1 METMRKMIVQ
11 APGRINLLGEHLD
24 YNQGIVLPAAIDR
37 CFEFEFEQI
46 ATGQVCIEALDLN
59 ESWIFELAQLNEV
72 QTAGWRSY
80 VKGVF
85 MLLFSD
91 EILCSISPSSSSS
104 SSSSPFNGLHI
115 RFKSNIPIGA
125 GLSSSAAL
133 CCGLAFGLNEW
144 FDLGKT
150 RKELALLAQE
160 TEHRYAGVQCGL
172 MDQVAS
178 LFGKEAHLLAFDC
191 LSQEIEA
198 FQLPLLGVQ
207 LFLID
212 SKVKHNLAESAY
224 NERRAQ
230 LESAWLLAKHSFPGL
245 MSWRD
250 INEAQLQVVFTHLD
264 LSTQKRLRYVLDEMS
279 RVQQVQKLATE
290 ISDDLNNARLIKEHY
305 RELGSCINQTHGG
318 LRDLYE
324 VSCKEI
330 DFLQA
335 ALLNVSGIL
344 GARMMGGGFGGCLL
358 VLSNADFDLAL
369 LDPIFSGYE
378 ALYQQLPSVEQIKL
392 TDGVQLLQS
401 QTDVLGKS

>member
-1 METMRKMIVQ
+1 MKKIRIQ

-24 YNQGIVLPAAIDR
+24 YNHGVVLPAAIDC
-37 CFEFEFEQI
+37 CFEFELEQRT
-46 ATGQVCIEALDLN
+46 TGQISIEAIDLN
-59 ESWIFELAQLNEV
+59 ETWGFELAQLNEI
-72 QTAGWRSY
+72 QTAGWKSY

-85 MLLFSD
+85 ILLLPGGLPSSS
-91 EILCSISPSSSSS
+91 LKSTSSSSS
-104 SSSSPFNGLHI
+104 FNGLHI

-144 FDLGKT
+144 FGLGKT
-150 RKELALLAQE
+150 RMELALLAQQ
-160 TEHRYAGVQCGL
+160 TEHQFVGVQCGL

-198 FQLPLLGVQ
+198 FQLPLVGVQ

-230 LESAWLLAKHSFPGL
+230 LESAWLFAQDAFPGL
-245 MSWRD
+245 KSWRD

-264 LSTQKRLRYVLDEMS
+264 QHTQKRLRYVVDEMS
-279 RVQQVQKLATE
+279 RVQKVRKLAAE
-290 ISDDLNNARLIKEHY
+290 ISDDLNDASLMTEHY
-305 RELGSCINQTHGG
+305 RELGSCINQTHEG

-324 VSCKEI
+324 VSCEEV
-330 DFLQA
+330 DYLQSQL
-335 ALLNVSGIL
+335 LLNSGIL

-358 VLSNADFDLAL
+358 VLAKADFDLNL
-369 LDPIFSGYE
+369 LAPIFSGYA
-378 ALYQQLPSVEQIKL
+378 ALYQQLPSLEQIKL
-392 TDGVQLLQS
+392 MDGVQ
-401 QTDVLGKS
+401 VL

>member
-1 METMRKMIVQ
+1 MKKLLLQ
-11 APGRINLLGEHLD
+11 APGRINLIGEHLD
-24 YNQGIVLPAAIDR
+24 YNQGTVLPAAIDR

-46 ATGQVCIEALDLN
+46 ATGQIFIEAIDLN
-59 ESWIFELAQLNEV
+59 ETWVFEFAQLNEI
-72 QTAGWRSY
+72 QTVGWKSY

-85 MLLFSD
+85 LLMGIK
-91 EILCSISPSSSSS
+91 EPI
-104 SSSSPFNGLHI
+104 NGLHI

-144 FDLGKT
+144 FGLGKT
-150 RKELALLAQE
+150 RMELALLAQQ
-160 TEHRYAGVQCGL
+160 TEHQFAGVQCGL

-178 LFGKEAHLLAFDC
+178 LFGREAHLLAFDC

-230 LESAWLLAKHSFPGL
+230 LESAWLLAKNAFPDL
-245 MSWRD
+245 KSWRD
-250 INEAQLQVVFTHLD
+250 INEVQLQVVLTHLEH
-264 LSTQKRLRYVLDEMS
+264 STQKRLRYVLDEMS
-279 RVQQVQKLATE
+279 RVQKVQKLASQ
-290 ISDDLNNARLIKEHY
+290 ISNNLKDSSFLHQQY
-305 RELGSCINQTHGG
+305 RELGVCLNQTHEG

-324 VSCKEI
+324 VSCEEL
-330 DFLQA
+330 DFLQNH
-335 ALLNVSGIL
+335 LLQTTNVL

-358 VLSNADFDLAL
+358 VLATSHFRASHD
-369 LDPIFSGYE
+369 
-378 ALYQQLPSVEQIKL
+378 L
-392 TDGVQLLQS
+392 TDVFASYELQFSIKARFYPIQIADGVHL
-401 QTDVLGKS
+401 TDHVSF

>member
-1 METMRKMIVQ
+1 MVIQ

-24 YNQGIVLPAAIDR
+24 YNQGIVLPAAINR
-37 CFEFEFEQI
+37 FIEFEFTENANDAI
-46 ATGQVCIEALDLN
+46 LIEALDLN
-59 ESWIFELAQLNEV
+59 ETWVFELAQLNEL
-72 QTAGWRSY
+72 QTAGWKSY

-85 MLLFSD
+85 LLLD
-91 EILCSISPSSSSS
+91 INESIK
-104 SSSSPFNGLHI
+104 GLHI
-115 RFKSNIPIGA
+115 RFKSTIPIGA

-144 FDLGKT
+144 LGLGKT
-150 RKELALLAQE
+150 RMELALLAQQ
-160 TEHRYAGVQCGL
+160 TEHQYAGVQCGL

-198 FQLPLLGVQ
+198 FQLPLVGVQ

-230 LESAWLLAKHSFPGL
+230 LESAWLLAKNTFPGL
-245 MSWRD
+245 KSWRA
-250 INEAQLQVVFTHLD
+250 INEAQLQVVLTHLD
-264 LSTQKRLRYVLDEMS
+264 QSTQKRLRYVVDEMS
-279 RVQQVQKLATE
+279 RVQKVQKLAAQ
-290 ISDDLNNARLIKEHY
+290 ISDDLNDVSLMNEHY
-305 RELGSCINQTHGG
+305 RDLGSCINQTHEG

-324 VSCKEI
+324 VSCEEI

-335 ALLNVSGIL
+335 ALLNLPGIL

-358 VLSNADFDLAL
+358 VLAKADFNLNLLAAV
-369 LDPIFSGYE
+369 FSGYA
-378 ALYQQLPSVEQIKL
+378 ALYQQRPSVEQIIL
-392 TDGVQLLQS
+392 TDGVQ
-401 QTDVLGKS
+401 VL

>member
-1 METMRKMIVQ
+1 MKKMVIQ

-24 YNQGIVLPAAIDR
+24 YNHGIVLPAAINR
-37 CFEFEFEQI
+37 FFEFEFKENTTDSI
-46 ATGQVCIEALDLN
+46 LVEALDLN
-59 ESWIFELAQLNEV
+59 ETWVFELSQLNKI
-72 QTAGWRSY
+72 QTVGWKSY

-85 MLLFSD
+85 LLLD
-91 EILCSISPSSSSS
+91 IKESI
-104 SSSSPFNGLHI
+104 NGLHI
-115 RFKSNIPIGA
+115 RFKSTIPIGA

-144 FDLGKT
+144 FGLGKT
-150 RKELALLAQE
+150 RMELALLAQQ
-160 TEHRYAGVQCGL
+160 TEHQYAGVQCGL

-230 LESAWLLAKHSFPGL
+230 LESAWLLTQDVFPDL
-245 MSWRD
+245 ESWRD
-250 INEAQLQVVFTHLD
+250 ITEAQLQVVLTHLD
-264 LSTQKRLRYVLDEMS
+264 QSTQKRLRYVVDEMS
-279 RVQQVQKLATE
+279 RVQEVQKLATQ
-290 ISDDLNNARLIKEHY
+290 ISDDLNDARLLNEHY
-305 RELGSCINQTHGG
+305 RELGSCINQTHEG

-324 VSCKEI
+324 VSCEEM
-330 DFLQA
+330 DHLQSQ
-335 ALLNVSGIL
+335 LLQNSSIL

-358 VLSNADFDLAL
+358 VLAKADFDLNL
-369 LDPIFSGYE
+369 LAAVFSGYA
-378 ALYQQLPSVEQIKL
+378 ALYQQRPSVEQIIL
-392 TDGVQLLQS
+392 TDGVQ
-401 QTDVLGKS
+401 VL

>member
-1 METMRKMIVQ
+1 MKKLLLQ
-11 APGRINLLGEHLD
+11 APGRINLIGEHLD
-24 YNQGIVLPAAIDR
+24 YNQGTVLPAAIDR

-46 ATGQVCIEALDLN
+46 ATGQIFIEAIDLN
-59 ESWIFELAQLNEV
+59 ETWVFEFAQFNEI
-72 QTAGWRSY
+72 QTVGWKSY

-85 MLLFSD
+85 LLMGIK
-91 EILCSISPSSSSS
+91 EPI
-104 SSSSPFNGLHI
+104 NGLHI

-144 FDLGKT
+144 FGLGKT
-150 RKELALLAQE
+150 RMELALLAQQ
-160 TEHRYAGVQCGL
+160 TEHQFAGVQCGL

-178 LFGKEAHLLAFDC
+178 LFGREAHLLAFDC
-191 LSQEIEA
+191 LSQQIEA

-230 LESAWLLAKHSFPGL
+230 LESAWLLAKNAFPDL
-245 MSWRD
+245 KSWRD
-250 INEAQLQVVFTHLD
+250 INEVQLQVVLTHLEH
-264 LSTQKRLRYVLDEMS
+264 STQKRLRYVLDEMS
-279 RVQQVQKLATE
+279 RVQKVQKLAAE
-290 ISDDLNNARLIKEHY
+290 ILDDLNAASLMKEHY
-305 RELGSCINQTHGG
+305 QELGSFINQTHEG

-324 VSCKEI
+324 VSCEEI
-330 DFLQA
+330 DHLQSQ
-335 ALLNVSGIL
+335 LLQNSSIL

-358 VLSNADFDLAL
+358 VLANADFDWTL
-369 LDPIFSGYE
+369 LDPIFSGYA

-392 TDGVQLLQS
+392 TDGVQ
-401 QTDVLGKS
+401 VL

>member
-1 METMRKMIVQ
+1 MKKMVIQ

-24 YNQGIVLPAAIDR
+24 YNQGIVLPAAINR
-37 CFEFEFEQI
+37 FIEFEFTENANDAI
-46 ATGQVCIEALDLN
+46 LIEALDLN
-59 ESWIFELAQLNEV
+59 ETWVFELAQLNEL
-72 QTAGWRSY
+72 QTAGWKSY

-85 MLLFSD
+85 LLLD
-91 EILCSISPSSSSS
+91 INESIK
-104 SSSSPFNGLHI
+104 GLHI
-115 RFKSNIPIGA
+115 RFKSTIPIGA

-144 FDLGKT
+144 LGLGKT
-150 RKELALLAQE
+150 RMELALLAQQ
-160 TEHRYAGVQCGL
+160 TEHQYAGVQCGL

-198 FQLPLLGVQ
+198 FQLPLVGVQ

-230 LESAWLLAKHSFPGL
+230 LESAWLLAKNTFPGL
-245 MSWRD
+245 KSWRA
-250 INEAQLQVVFTHLD
+250 INEAQLQDVLTHLD
-264 LSTQKRLRYVLDEMS
+264 QGTQKRLRYVVDEMS
-279 RVQQVQKLATE
+279 RVQKVQKLAAQ
-290 ISDDLNNARLIKEHY
+290 ISDDLNDVSLMNEHY
-305 RELGSCINQTHGG
+305 RDLGSCINQTHEG

-324 VSCKEI
+324 VSCEEI

-335 ALLNVSGIL
+335 ALLNLPGIL

-358 VLSNADFDLAL
+358 VLAKADFNLNLLAAV
-369 LDPIFSGYE
+369 FSGYA
-378 ALYQQLPSVEQIKL
+378 ALYQQRPSVEQIIL
-392 TDGVQLLQS
+392 TDGVQ
-401 QTDVLGKS
+401 VL

>member
-1 METMRKMIVQ
+1 MRKMRIQ

-46 ATGQVCIEALDLN
+46 ATGQIFIEALDLN
-59 ESWIFELAQLNEV
+59 ETWVFEFAQLNEI
-72 QTAGWRSY
+72 QTVGWKSY

-85 MLLFSD
+85 LLLD
-91 EILCSISPSSSSS
+91 INEYIK
-104 SSSSPFNGLHI
+104 GLHI

-144 FDLGKT
+144 FGLGKT
-150 RKELALLAQE
+150 RMELALLAQQ
-160 TEHRYAGVQCGL
+160 TEHQYAGVQCGL

-230 LESAWLLAKHSFPGL
+230 LESAWLLAKNAFPGL
-245 MSWRD
+245 KSWRD
-250 INEAQLQVVFTHLD
+250 INEVQLQVVLTHLNQR
-264 LSTQKRLRYVLDEMS
+264 SQKRLRYVLDEMS
-279 RVQQVQKLATE
+279 RVQKVQKLATQ
-290 ISDDLNNARLIKEHY
+290 ISDDLNAESLMKEYY
-305 RELGSCINQTHGG
+305 RELGSCINQTHEG

-324 VSCKEI
+324 VSCEEI
-330 DFLQA
+330 DHLQCQ
-335 ALLNVSGIL
+335 LLQNSSIL

-358 VLSNADFDLAL
+358 VLANADFDWTL
-369 LDPIFSGYE
+369 LDPIFSGYT

-392 TDGVQLLQS
+392 TNGVQ
-401 QTDVLGKS
+401 VL